1 MLKGGIIINKYI
13 ENFINKFGDFDSTKI
28 YAYKQ
33 FLLGTDYIIIKMY
46 EAQIEGEDIAPI
58 KEQYKEILMQREEA
72 RKKINEL
79 EEHLSSY

>member
-13 ENFINKFGDFDSTKI
+13 ENFINKFGNFTSTKI

-33 FLLGTDYIIIKMY
+33 FLLETDYIIIKMY
-46 EAQIEGEDIAPI
+46 EMQIEGEAIKPI
-58 KEQYKEILMQREEA
+58 KEKYKEVLSKRAEA

-79 EEHLSSY
+79 EEH